1 MKKLA
6 LFLLLLPFLAY
17 YANSNTFAKKA
28 NPAGNSVRV
37 NFSSAASELN
47 YNFIMPDT
55 TSDTSITSPDTVIK
69 G

>member
-6 LFLLLLPFLAY
+6 LFILVLPFLAY
-17 YANSNTFAKKA
+17 YVNSNTFAKKA
-28 NPAGNSVRV
+28 KPAGNSVRV
-37 NFSSAASELN
+37 NFSSSATEAN

-55 TSDTSITSPDTVIK
+55 TVDTSTTSPDTTIK